1 MFDDSQIQSYK
12 SINAP
17 ADLRQKVITACEE
30 SQKVSK
36 FPVRKTIYGLA
47 PVAACMFL
55 MIMVLMPRTFEP
67 LMLRAGN
74 TTLGSESVTLSPVA
88 EALVGNVP
96 EPAAYGVR
104 MASLE
109 PVQYTV
115 TLTGNQE
122 LEVTHADG
130 FAAVTED
137 GSICW
142 TVTVPNE
149 DMVYKLTLLA
159 EGEAYEVLLRYDVQ
173 SGSYSMQYEA
183 K

>member
-1 MFDDSQIQSYK
+1 MFDDTQIQSYK

-17 ADLRQKVITACEE
+17 AHLRQKVMTACEE
-30 SQKVSK
+30 SQKVIK

-47 PVAACMFL
+47 PLAACMLL
-55 MIMVLMPRTFEP
+55 MIVLFMPKVTEP

-74 TTLGSESVTLSPVA
+74 TSLSSESVTLPNIA
-88 EALVGNVP
+88 ENMVGNVA

-104 MASLE
+104 MISLE
-109 PVQYTV
+109 PVEHTV

-122 LEVTHADG
+122 MEVVDADG
-130 FAAVTED
+130 LTVVAED

-142 TVTVPNE
+142 TVHVPNE
-149 DMVYKLTLLA
+149 DMVFKLTLLA
-159 EGEAYEVLLRYDVQ
+159 EGENYEVILRYTAED
-173 SGSYSMQYEA
+173 GSYSMQYEA